1 MFVTD
6 TGMVIGFFRG
16 PLLRVS
22 RRCGRRRRRG
32 KRRRTTAW
40 LNRIEFD
47 AFGVALCGVVVIL
60 GRRVNGDDGG
70 EAVKA

>member
-1 MFVTD
+1 
-6 TGMVIGFFRG
+6 
-16 PLLRVS
+16 
-22 RRCGRRRRRG
+22 
-32 KRRRTTAW
+32 

-70 EAVKA
+70 DAVKA